1 MEIEKKIGFRRQLH
15 IPINFKTYNSKSALD
30 LQEGDFGTFRVTSD
44 VN

>member
-1 MEIEKKIGFRRQLH
+1 MFMEIEKNVGFG
-15 IPINFKTYNSKSALD
+15 INFKTYNSKSALD